1 MIFLSKL
8 ILIDSRIDVKIT
20 GKNGGDD
27 EVRISKIRRLRKGE
41 RTRDTI
47 KRVLTF
53 ASFDHTCT
61 RDIFRDVLR
70 VSSRLRQIT
79 KPIVLRIATIDRG
92 DQFIFTIAIVIKRI

>member
-1 MIFLSKL
+1 M
-8 ILIDSRIDVKIT
+8 KIT

-61 RDIFRDVLR
+61 RDIFRDVL
-70 VSSRLRQIT
+70 
-79 KPIVLRIATIDRG
+79 
-92 DQFIFTIAIVIKRI
+92 